1 MRTTAFWIDAGER
14 AVRTFAQ
21 ALVAVLVAGF
31 VFTDAAAWGEALLA
45 SAVAALISLLTS
57 VAASGVGE
65 PASPSLLPTAQVGP
79 DMWLMPLPTVA
90 PEVDPADEDY

>member
-1 MRTTAFWIDAGER
+1 MRTKAFWIDAGER

-57 VAASGVGE
+57 VAASGVGD
-65 PASPSLLPTAQVGP
+65 PTSPSLLPVPPAF
-79 DMWLMPLPTVA
+79 
-90 PEVDPADEDY
+90 DPADEDY

>member
-1 MRTTAFWIDAGER
+1 MRSKAFWIDAGER

-57 VAASGVGE
+57 VAASGVGDQ
-65 PASPSLLPTAQVGP
+65 STPSLLPTVEQP
-79 DMWLMPLPTVA
+79 DPN
-90 PEVDPADEDY
+90 DDY